1 MRESMVVDASMKT
14 LGELYETDINYYAR
28 LNFTSLI
35 DIVDTLG
42 GIDVY
47 SEFAFTTSKDSEYT
61 MDVQEGYNHFNG
73 KEALAFLQGK
83 TQSS

>member
-1 MRESMVVDASMKT
+1 MRT

-28 LNFTSLI
+28 LNFTSMI

-47 SEFAFTTSKDSEYT
+47 SELCSLLRVKIQN
-61 MDVQEGYNHFNG
+61 M
-73 KEALAFLQGK
+73 
-83 TQSS
+83 

>member
-1 MRESMVVDASMKT
+1 M
-14 LGELYETDINYYAR
+14 YI
-28 LNFTSLI
+28 LNLHLRQVKI
-35 DIVDTLG
+35 QNIL
-42 GIDVY
+42 
-47 SEFAFTTSKDSEYT
+47 

>member
-1 MRESMVVDASMKT
+1 MFLFREFSGGQRDKLTHAGIYGIDASMKT

-61 MDVQEGYNHFNG
+61 YGCSGRV
-73 KEALAFLQGK
+73 
-83 TQSS
+83 